1 MTDDSGTG
9 IVHCAPA
16 FGEED
21 YRVCIE
27 NKILSKVV
35 VMCETDGFSY
45 LVLNI
50 QKVQLA
56 LIFFY
61 VKLSIALIYVSYALI
76 SYHFIPILQ
85 ENLIVAVDDDGCFIG
100 KITDFSGR
108 YVKDADKDIIETV
121 KVRLLCFPMDND
133 KATHLF

>member
-1 MTDDSGTG
+1 VTDDSGTG

-50 QKVQLA
+50 Q
-56 LIFFY
+56 
-61 VKLSIALIYVSYALI
+61 
-76 SYHFIPILQ
+76 
-85 ENLIVAVDDDGCFIG
+85 
-100 KITDFSGR
+100 
-108 YVKDADKDIIETV
+108 
-121 KVRLLCFPMDND
+121 
-133 KATHLF
+133 